1 MIPGMDTEHLE
12 SREEKVYRWTVRT
25 LYVVALTLNAV
36 LIYEQVKDSP
46 EVTAVRARVDRW
58 RARFADRVDEARRQ
72 RADEAWV
79 VWEALT
85 ILEEAAHDA
94 DE

>member
-1 MIPGMDTEHLE
+1 METEPEE
-12 SREEKVYRWTVRT
+12 SREERVYRWTVRT
-25 LYVVALTLNAV
+25 LYIVALTLNAV

-46 EVTAVRARVDRW
+46 EMTAIRARVDGW
-58 RARFADRVDEARRQ
+58 RSTAVERRNALRRR
-72 RADEAWV
+72 RAEESWV
-79 VWEALT
+79 VWEALN